1 MSNLAGRSVAVLMP
15 VYNDWLSAAH
25 LLPLLD
31 RIFDELRVSAHIV
44 IVDDGSIDVSGR
56 ETIPHLSFSAIST
69 VEEIILTRNQGN
81 QKAMAIGLGYI
92 ASNLSVDY
100 LVVMDSDHEDRPE
113 YIPAL
118 LAKSIETGN
127 RKVIFA
133 ERTQRSEHFTFRAL
147 YFAYKCIFRI
157 ATGVTISIGNFSV
170 IPAALIHPIA
180 NIGELWSQFPVSIM
194 RARIPIDRL
203 PTKRGTRLFG
213 ATSMRVAPL
222 VAHAFGGFAIYAD
235 IIAARG
241 LLAAAMVS
249 GGIVAVGILTVVL
262 RLTTNIPLIGTAS
275 ILIGLLGVMLLQVMG
290 TSSIL
295 LFVTTWLRMQPP
307 MIPFR
312 DYAQF
317 IVRTKKLWDVATS
330 SRQSQ
335 SEYGVQDLTHYSPTL
350 GSAGS

>member
-1 MSNLAGRSVAVLMP
+1 MSNLAGRSIAVLMP
-15 VYNDWLSAAH
+15 VYNDWLSAAK

-31 RIFDELRVSAHIV
+31 RVFDELRVSAHIV
-44 IVDDGSIDVSGR
+44 IVDDGSVDFSGR
-56 ETIPHLSFSAIST
+56 ETIPHLSLSAIST
-69 VEEIILTRNQGN
+69 VEEIVLTRNQGN
-81 QKAMAIGLGYI
+81 QKAMAVGLGYI
-92 ASNLSVDY
+92 ACNLTVDY

-133 ERTQRSEHFTFRAL
+133 ERTQRSERFAFRAL
-147 YFAYKCIFRI
+147 YVVYKYIFRI
-157 ATGVTISIGNFSV
+157 ATGATISIGNFSV

-194 RARIPIDRL
+194 RARIPIDRV
-203 PTKRGTRLFG
+203 PSKRGTRLFG
-213 ATSMRVAPL
+213 VSSMRVAPL

-235 IIAARG
+235 MIAARG
-241 LLAAAMVS
+241 LLAGAVLS
-249 GGIVAVGILTVVL
+249 GAIVAAGILTVVL
-262 RLTTNIPLIGTAS
+262 RLTTDIPLTGTAG

-290 TSSIL
+290 TSAIL
-295 LFVTTWLRMQPP
+295 LFVLTWLRVQPP

-317 IVRTKKLWDVATS
+317 IVRTKKLWDITTS
-330 SRQSQ
+330 CRQSRT
-335 SEYGVQDLTHYSPTL
+335 EYSVQESKPV
-350 GSAGS
+350 